1 MPCFV
6 EHLGRSHHQRWQV
19 LEWENVVMRMTRE
32 RILASWL
39 PWQWVWLASISSS
52 LLSVWR
58 KDDWCSNIVLAP
70 SSELRFDQWTRW
82 SGLREIFG
90 NASEAFFRLLFLS
103 EIPRCNLL
111 AWSSM
116 RVLMREVATYEC
128 SFRLSLPDESF
139 LCFRRVHFRWEHD
152 CN

>member
-6 EHLGRSHHQRWQV
+6 EHWGRSHHQRWQV
-19 LEWENVVMRMTRE
+19 LERENVVMRMTRE

-39 PWQWVWLASISSS
+39 PWQWVWLASNSSS

-70 SSELRFDQWTRW
+70 SSELRFW
-82 SGLREIFG
+82 SMNTLVRPQRDILQCEWSVLPSAVFV
-90 NASEAFFRLLFLS
+90 
-103 EIPRCNLL
+103 
-111 AWSSM
+111 WDSSM
-116 RVLMREVATYEC
+116 QLASLVEYEHANARSC
-128 SFRLSLPDESF
+128 DVWVQFPPLSDESF
-139 LCFRRVHFRWEHD
+139 LCFRGVPFRWEHD